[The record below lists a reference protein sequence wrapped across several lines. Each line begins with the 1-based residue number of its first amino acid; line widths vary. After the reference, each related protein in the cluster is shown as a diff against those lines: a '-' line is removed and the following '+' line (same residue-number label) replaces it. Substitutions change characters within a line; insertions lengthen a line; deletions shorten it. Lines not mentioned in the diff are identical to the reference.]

1 MKEFTQTEIT
11 LLNTPPHNLNIEQQF
26 ERKRLKQRV
35 DQAKYRSNLTNTTE
49 KKSEFRKEQ
58 NTYIQKY
65 RTNKKIELLNFL
77 EKKTDDADD
86 IIIIQN
92 TKKDLEK
99 KLENINIPIVK
110 PPMKLSRVSI
120 TDINKNVTPTWLTEL
135 IKAYPNYI
143 IGDKN
148 YIKYRAISDNSI
160 KPDINVIISLM
171 KNMYNTKPSIDLKRV
186 LTLLFNGY
194 EIKQDIKFINTELS
208 FLNKENIHSFI
219 EKLEEQYTN
228 INSLNK
234 IVRVLTNI
242 TSRIESY
249 DYQYQFLSNI
259 CINISKLYIKQKG
272 DNLINEKDKN
282 IFEVIKNRGGWDY
295 LNIELNNNLIQNNDL
310 SFEEQ
315 AIASLFLLTPP
326 RRLDHQYLIL
336 TDKPETELN
345 DKMFNYLIMKDDVPF
360 KFVYNRYKTESK
372 GGRIKKEILG
382 QQIFNVYDSVI
393 PYLKQHIIKNKIK
406 LNNYLFGS
414 NKYTTPNKSFGK
426 KITIV
431 MLKIYKV
438 DNITSTVIR
447 QVAAIYNQNTPN
459 RSSNTKKG
467 FALEMGHSENTN
479 QLYSK
484 IVDSEDETNDVPDVK
499 TKEEILREKNVLKKN
514 KIPIVKKVEPKIETT
529 AIVDDNIR
537 RSTRNRNRSL

>member
-459 RSSNTKKG
+459 RSTNTKNQ

>member
-1 MKEFTQTEIT
+1 MKEFTKDEIT

-26 ERKRLKQRV
+26 ERKKLKQRV

-110 PPMKLSRVSI
+110 PPIKLSRVSI
-120 TDINKNVTPTWLTEL
+120 TDIKKNVTPTWLSEL

-148 YIKYRAISDNSI
+148 YIKYRAISEKSI

-171 KNMYNTKPSIDLKRV
+171 KKMYNTKPSIDLKRV
-186 LTLLFNGY
+186 LTFLFNGY
-194 EIKQDIKFINTELS
+194 EIKQDIIFINTELS

-219 EKLEEQYTN
+219 EKIEEQYPN

-234 IVRVLTNI
+234 IIRVLTNI
-242 TSRIESY
+242 TSRIDSY

-282 IFEVIKNRGGWDY
+282 IFEVIKNKGGWDY

-326 RRLDHQYLIL
+326 RRLDHQYLVL

-393 PYLKQHIIKNKIK
+393 PYLKQHILKNKLK
-406 LNNYLFGS
+406 LNSYLFGS
-414 NKYTTPNKSFGK
+414 NRYTTPNKSFGK

-459 RSSNTKKG
+459 RSTNTKNQ
-467 FALEMGHSENTN
+467 FSLEMAHSESTN
-479 QLYSK
+479 QLYNK
-484 IVDSEDETNDVPDVK
+484 IEDVPV
-499 TKEEILREKNVLKKN
+499 V
-514 KIPIVKKVEPKIETT
+514 
-529 AIVDDNIR
+529 AINY
-537 RSTRNRNRSL
+537 RNRSK